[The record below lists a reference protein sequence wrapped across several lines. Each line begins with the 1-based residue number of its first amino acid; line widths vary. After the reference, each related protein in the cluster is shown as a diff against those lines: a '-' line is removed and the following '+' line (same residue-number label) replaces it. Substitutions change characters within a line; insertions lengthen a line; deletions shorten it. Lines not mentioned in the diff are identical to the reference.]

1 MSLRCL
7 PPGGSPPWEGG
18 QQLLIWTAGQEANEP
33 KTPPNWNAP
42 ATLHGRRQIY
52 LAHRSA
58 TCFRFALSIDLRD
71 SLPDGQ
77 MKYENTKTQ
86 IYKDTLRKVGIRN
99 SRT

>member
-1 MSLRCL
+1 MCSFVA
-7 PPGGSPPWEGG
+7 
-18 QQLLIWTAGQEANEP
+18 LIAAMQASSKRRN
-33 KTPPNWNAP
+33 
-42 ATLHGRRQIY
+42 GRRQIY

-86 IYKDTLRKVGIRN
+86 RYKDTLRKVGIRN